1 MDFLNFSSYDWNTWS
16 TFLKEHW
23 LLLAVALVVLL
34 LIVRIVKTV
43 VKWALVAVIVVGIV
57 IYSGY
62 SMDDLKAI
70 GTKVAD
76 SVKQEAVTAMVGEV
90 EKATFT
96 TNSDGSFTVKTDN
109 LVLTGEP
116 GSGEVTVS
124 FRNTPLGT
132 WKIDNTVQTLI
143 DQAKQNSK
151 A

>member
-1 MDFLNFSSYDWNTWS
+1 MDFLNFSNYDWNTWT

-23 LLLAVALVVLL
+23 IVLAVALVVLL
-34 LIVRIVKTV
+34 LVIGIVKTV
-43 VKWALVAVIVVGIV
+43 LRWALVAVIVVGIV
-57 IYSGY
+57 VYSGY

-90 EKATFT
+90 EKATFA

-109 LVLTGEP
+109 LELKGKP
-116 GSGEVTVS
+116 GSGEVSVS
-124 FRNTPLGT
+124 FRNAPLGT
-132 WKIDNTVQTLI
+132 WKIDDTIQRLI
-143 DQAKQNSK
+143 DEAKQNSK

>member
-1 MDFLNFSSYDWNTWS
+1 MDFLNFSSYDWHTWS

-109 LVLTGEP
+109 LILTGEP